1 MKKSDTRTVIDVR
14 TAEEFSQGHVE
25 SAVNLDLENG
35 SFEAAVAGLDP
46 GGAYVVYCRSGRRSA
61 IAAHM
66 MAERGF
72 TDVVDLGSLDNAAS
86 TLGARVVSG
95 G

>member
-1 MKKSDTRTVIDVR
+1 MTGQRQIIDVR
-14 TAEEFSQGHVE
+14 TAEEFSEGHVE

-35 SFEAAVAGLDP
+35 SFEAALAGLDP
-46 GGAYVVYCRSGRRSA
+46 AGGYVVYCRSGRRSE
-61 IAAHM
+61 IAARM